1 MSTQQQEST
10 TVLVVE
16 DNPIDAEKIS
26 RFLVQG
32 GWVSENIRIA
42 NAAEGAVKLFNDNPP
57 DCLILDYRLSDLDG
71 LSFLR
76 EIKASAERPSPAVII
91 ITGQGNESVAV
102 EAMKLGAYDYVTKEN
117 MTLERL
123 CDAVRGAI
131 RQRKLERESRE
142 RLEGLTTF
150 VNAVSHDL
158 RRPLT
163 SLGLNLDLLLSDASM
178 ARQEEGFRE
187 SLDAAVQ
194 SYEQLKDMLESLY
207 RLITSDSTRFE
218 RAVVNLYDAVHD
230 ALRSLQPV
238 VEGAGAT
245 VVCDRLPDVLADKPI
260 IIEVLQNL
268 IDNAISHNDNP
279 EPMIRIRPAFDQHHD
294 SYTMAGLVI
303 IDNGSGLTTE
313 VKQRMFEPMWR
324 GDKALQPQNNRKHSG
339 LGLSICLRLMERV
352 GGTIVADN
360 DPAGGA
366 RFFMLFSSVLVGTLA
381 SIGNLDDVCVPEV

>member
-16 DNPIDAEKIS
+16 DNPIDAEQIS
-26 RFLVQG
+26 RFLDQG

-42 NAAEGAVKLFNDNPP
+42 NAAQGAVKLFNDNPP

-76 EIKASAERPSPAVII
+76 EIKVTAERPSPAVII
-91 ITGQGNESVAV
+91 ITGQGSESVAV

-117 MTLERL
+117 MTAERL

-131 RQRKLERESRE
+131 RQRMLERESRE

-163 SLGLNLDLLLSDASM
+163 SLGLNLDLLLSDASI

-238 VEGAGAT
+238 VDGAGAT

-279 EPMIRIRPAFDQHHD
+279 EPMI
-294 SYTMAGLVI
+294 
-303 IDNGSGLTTE
+303 
-313 VKQRMFEPMWR
+313 
-324 GDKALQPQNNRKHSG
+324 
-339 LGLSICLRLMERV
+339 
-352 GGTIVADN
+352 
-360 DPAGGA
+360 
-366 RFFMLFSSVLVGTLA
+366 
-381 SIGNLDDVCVPEV
+381 